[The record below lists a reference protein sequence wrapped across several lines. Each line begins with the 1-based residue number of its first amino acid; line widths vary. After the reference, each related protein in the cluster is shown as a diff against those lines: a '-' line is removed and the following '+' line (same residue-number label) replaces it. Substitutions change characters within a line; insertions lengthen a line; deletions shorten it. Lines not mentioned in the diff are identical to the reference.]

1 MINSNASGAA
11 NLQIPV
17 NGTGISL
24 SLDTPALSVS
34 RSGNNA
40 VLSWPP
46 VSNAT
51 AYQVWSASDPFGAFT
66 LLTPTALT
74 TPGYTDTRGLSRAFY
89 KVVALRD

>member
-1 MINSNASGAA
+1 
-11 NLQIPV
+11 
-17 NGTGISL
+17 
-24 SLDTPALSVS
+24 
-34 RSGNNA
+34 